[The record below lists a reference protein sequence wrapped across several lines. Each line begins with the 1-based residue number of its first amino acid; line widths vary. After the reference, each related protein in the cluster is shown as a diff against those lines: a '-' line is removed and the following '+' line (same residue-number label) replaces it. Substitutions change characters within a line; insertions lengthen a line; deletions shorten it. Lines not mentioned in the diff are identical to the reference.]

1 MVEKSSFKPQV
12 SQISDVVYGFM
23 KLWAEFEAGLP
34 GELAKTQNMNG
45 EAHDN
50 ANYELFYRLA
60 SIIRRQGN
68 LTMGEVANV
77 LSASLSSATRT
88 IDLLVERG
96 YVERVH
102 DAGDRRVVRVAL
114 TGKGNELYGVI
125 DKYINRRIEAVFSL
139 LTRDER
145 KILFSLFHKM
155 GSYLKKTAG

>member
-1 MVEKSSFKPQV
+1 MARKTGSSSSA

-23 KLWAEFEAGLP
+23 QLWAKFEAGLP
-34 GELAKTQNMNG
+34 GELVKTQNVTG
-45 EAHDN
+45 EGHDN
-50 ANYELFYRLA
+50 AHYELFYRLA
-60 SIIRRQGN
+60 SIISRQGN